1 MSDSLHI
8 NRSEAVLELK
18 LNRPDRRNAIA
29 PDTARQ
35 LAAVLQDA
43 HLDPA
48 VRAVLITGEGRDFCT
63 GADVAGSDQAGKMA
77 PLDFR
82 WATRDFYAMNRALW
96 EIEKPVVSAVNGTVA
111 GAGWTLALLADMVV
125 AARDARWTHVF
136 LRRAMV
142 PHAGDTFFFT
152 LGRRALADF
161 FSKSGNL
168 RALQE
173 AVQWHLHPKCA
184 ADSRDDLCRQQRVSA

>member
-111 GAGWTLALLADMVV
+111 GAGSMKMQKGLAPYPSIPGWGRCCSPGRSGAPTPWACDGS
-125 AARDARWTHVF
+125 AGRCGRQPGTRAKTARRSRW
-136 LRRAMV
+136 
-142 PHAGDTFFFT
+142 P
-152 LGRRALADF
+152 
-161 FSKSGNL
+161 
-168 RALQE
+168 
-173 AVQWHLHPKCA
+173 PC
-184 ADSRDDLCRQQRVSA
+184 